1 MKGAAPVRGRR
12 TLPPHERKSVMKSN
26 PKDEK
31 CKQCYAN
38 SKKKR
43 GTLLY
48 CEATGVCKY
57 VKVRGE
63 QS

>member
-1 MKGAAPVRGRR
+1 MDATTRTVEGR
-12 TLPPHERKSVMKSN
+12 TAMKSN

-31 CKQCYAN
+31 CKQCYAE

-48 CEATGVCKY
+48 CEATGICKY
-57 VKVRGE
+57 AKVRGE
-63 QS
+63 QT